1 MSKIISLIIVVILI
15 FTAVACAENP
25 DPESPKEIESDT
37 TGVKETEEN
46 EAVDTTAAEETTT
59 EAEIIPPEETTEAA
73 VVTEAA
79 AAKIAPVVDEKLEK
93 TEKPVITGTGNMS
106 PSAICVTGKSEKDAT
121 IIIRGG
127 TNDVSFSAS
136 DIYFMGTTEVAN
148 TGKTVKLEVSAIVEG
163 KAESDAVTVNA
174 MYLAQVK
181 RIRDDSFEVVLGSDS
196 QGHFVSALTD
206 YEGTSIMKDGQVES
220 LKTRIETRVKWLAD
234 NTKGTEL
241 IYMLVPNSMTV
252 YPETVPEKYVR
263 FEGEGRSA
271 QFVKAAKDAGA
282 TVIDV
287 TDALLEHKKDEYKLF
302 HKTDSHWTEY
312 GAWVAYTEL
321 MNYISEKWADAKP
334 RTFDEM
340 GFYEKDVDGG
350 DMPYYLGLDTKKVRE
365 VDVFSNPNFELPITL
380 PKYISDHALNMNH
393 DTTPKYKDVKSNRT
407 NLPSAYVMRDSYG
420 IALYDMLAERFNR
433 TVYESMWSYGFD
445 MDKIKGL
452 NVDYVIVIIA
462 ERNLNDVLY

>member
-1 MSKIISLIIVVILI
+1 MNKIISLLIVVILI

-25 DPESPKEIESDT
+25 DPKSPEESNIDKS
-37 TGVKETEEN
+37 VTEE
-46 EAVDTTAAEETTT
+46 ETQAESEDTTA
-59 EAEIIPPEETTEAA
+59 AEIIPPEETTTAEAF
-73 VVTEAA
+73 VTEAA
-79 AAKIAPVVDEKLEK
+79 GAKIAPVVDESLEK
-93 TEKPVITGTGNMS
+93 TEKPVITGTVNMS
-106 PSAICVTGKSEKDAT
+106 PSTICVTGKSEKDAA

-127 TNDVSFSAS
+127 INDVTFNAS
-136 DIYFMGTTEVAN
+136 DIYFMGVAEVAN

-163 KAESDAVTVNA
+163 KAESDPVTVNA

-181 RIRDDSFEVVLGSDS
+181 RIRDDSFEVVMGSDS
-196 QGHFVSALTD
+196 QGHFVSALPD
-206 YEGTSIMKDGQVES
+206 YEGTSVMKDGQVES
-220 LKTRIETRVKWLAD
+220 LKTRIEARVQWLAE

-241 IYMLVPNSMTV
+241 IYVVVPNSMTV

-271 QFVKAAKDAGA
+271 QFIKAVKDAGA

-287 TDALLEHKKDEYKLF
+287 TDAMIEHKTDEYKLF

-334 RTFDEM
+334 RAFDEM

-350 DMPYYLGLDTKKVRE
+350 DMPYYLGLDVKKVRE
-365 VDVFSNPNFELPITL
+365 VDVFSNPNFELPVTL
-380 PKYISDHALNMNH
+380 PKYVSDHGLNMNH
-393 DTTPKYKDVKSNRT
+393 DTTPKYNDVKSNRP

-445 MDKIKGL
+445 TDKIKAL